1 MAGGIVLLGW
11 IGGLI
16 FDELVRRKLE
26 QVATKA
32 AGVDHRVSIGALRS
46 NLWSGSVELK
56 DLRME
61 HDSLADDAD
70 LTTGLIAIHAERL
83 GLTGVSYRA
92 LLFGGR
98 IHVARVEMH
107 APRVAHVHHSGAP
120 RPVVEPDTATN
131 ALAGLPPSIRL
142 DSLIIRDASAR
153 TSDLGG
159 KKFSADVGTLDLWA
173 GGLALHNL
181 PGRGAQFVVNSARI
195 SIRETTAAFPP
206 LYDLRIGE
214 MWLEHPAGRANV
226 KDLSFLPRTDQ
237 HNYHKLLDHETDLF
251 MVEVDSIALGGL
263 HVGRFLA
270 EHALWMRRMDIHR
283 PEVEV
288 YRDKTMPDAPWKHKP
303 LPTGILRNI
312 TLPMRIDTAI
322 FHHGKV
328 TYHERVEQE
337 HEYGSLEFTAL
348 HGDITGIA
356 SGAPSGR
363 RLELRAHARIYG
375 RSKAFLSYGADLDK
389 PGDAFSLSAH
399 TTDLPFDIFNQMTDS
414 LLRVEATAGTIH
426 RLELQMTGDDHRG
439 HGTLHLAYDDLRLA
453 IHITGGKGRDKLL
466 GLLANTA
473 VRSRNVPDLKGY
485 RQGSFAIDRRRDRSL
500 FNFLWQAV
508 KAGSIDTMAP
518 GILRKKASEA
528 GKGPAKAD
536 RLGQDKIRR
545 YGRSASLESV
555 GGALAIIL
563 PSA

>member
-1 MAGGIVLLGW
+1 MRWRRWAIVAGIILLAGW
-11 IGGLI
+11 LGGLL

-32 AGVDHRVSIGALRS
+32 AGDDHRVSIAALRS

-56 DLRME
+56 DLRMVY
-61 HDSLADDAD
+61 DSLPDDASVF
-70 LTTGLIAIHAERL
+70 TGLIAIHAERL
-83 GLTGVSYRA
+83 RLTGISYRA

-98 IHVARVEMH
+98 IHVACVEMH
-107 APRVAHVHHSGAP
+107 APRVAHVHRSGAA
-120 RPVVEPDTATN
+120 RPVAETDTTTS

-142 DSLIIRDASAR
+142 DSLIIRDASAS
-153 TSDLGG
+153 TTDMDG
-159 KKFSADVGTLDLWA
+159 KRLSADVGTLDLWA
-173 GGLALHNL
+173 GGLALHNR
-181 PGRGAQFVVNSARI
+181 PGRRAQFVVTSARI
-195 SIRETTAAFPP
+195 SIRGTTAAFPP

-214 MWLEHPAGRANV
+214 MWLEHPAGHATV
-226 KDLSFLPRTDQ
+226 KGLSFLPRADQ

-283 PEVEV
+283 PQVEV
-288 YRDKTMPDAPWKHKP
+288 YRDKAMPDAPWQHKP

-312 TLPMRIDTAI
+312 NLPMRIDTAI
-322 FHHGKV
+322 FHQGKV

-337 HEYGSLEFTAL
+337 HDYGSLEFTAL

-363 RLELRAHARIYG
+363 RLELRANARIYG
-375 RSKAFLSYGADLDK
+375 RSKAFLAYGADLDNV
-389 PGDAFSLSAH
+389 GDAFSLSAH
-399 TTDLPFDIFNQMTDS
+399 TTDLPFEIFNQMTDS

-426 RLELQMTGDDHRG
+426 RLDLRMTGDDLHG
-439 HGTLHLAYDDLRLA
+439 HGTIDLVYDDLKLA
-453 IHITGGKGRDKLL
+453 MHLTGRRGRDKLL
-466 GLLANTA
+466 GVLANTA
-473 VRSRNVPDLKGY
+473 VRSRNMPDLKGY

-508 KAGSIDTMAP
+508 KAGSMDTMSP
-518 GILRKKASEA
+518 GILRKKAREA
-528 GKGPAKAD
+528 NTN
-536 RLGQDKIRR
+536 
-545 YGRSASLESV
+545 STE
-555 GGALAIIL
+555 
-563 PSA
+563 